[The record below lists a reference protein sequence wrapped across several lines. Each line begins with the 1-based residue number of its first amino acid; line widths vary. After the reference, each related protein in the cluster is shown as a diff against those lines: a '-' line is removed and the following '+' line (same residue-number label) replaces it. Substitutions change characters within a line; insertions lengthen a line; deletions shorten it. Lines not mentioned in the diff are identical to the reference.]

1 MAIATISVN
10 FASAAEVYSA
20 GTLTTIKSINP
31 SVLKSGFTAGG
42 SFGWTPYINT
52 FQLATSLAVRNTNA
66 LKAIHVGT
74 GTTSPATT
82 TTNAILVNTTGAG
95 AVAAFIARNDTNTVE
110 SVHAVSSTLSYIGTV
125 SNHTLQLFTNN
136 SAKVT
141 IDGTGNVGI
150 GTTPST
156 LLHLLAATPTIRLNS
171 SVRSF
176 DIASNVTDASGSFNI
191 QDATAGASRIYV
203 NNAGNVGI
211 GTTTVG
217 AKLTVAGTGSFSGI
231 LSLTSGT
238 ASTTNTTGALVVT
251 GGAGISGALNVGG
264 DITAFATSDER
275 LKDNKIN
282 ITNALEKVNSVCGIA
297 FDWNDKSEKT
307 GSSYGVIAQ
316 EVEKILPHAVVTRED
331 GFKAVKYDS
340 LIPLLIEAIKELN
353 SKVNQLEAKK

>member
-31 SVLKSGFTAGG
+31 SVLKSAFTTGG
-42 SFGWTPYINT
+42 TFAWTPYINT

-82 TTNAILVNTTGAG
+82 TANAILVNTTGAG

-156 LLHLLAATPTIRLNS
+156 LLHLLAATPAIRLNS

-176 DIASNVTDASGSFNI
+176 DIESNATDASGSFNI

-238 ASTTNTTGALVVT
+238 ASTLYTNGALVVT
-251 GGAGISGALNVGG
+251 GGVGISGALNVQG

-275 LKDNKIN
+275 LKDNKVN
-282 ITNALEKVNSVCGIA
+282 ITNALEKVNSISGIA
-297 FDWNDKSEKT
+297 FDWNEKSEKT
-307 GSSYGVIAQ
+307 GSDYGVIAQ
-316 EVEKILPHAVVTRED
+316 EIEKILPNAVVTRD
-331 GFKAVKYDS
+331 NGYKAVKYDS

-353 SKVNQLEAKK
+353 AKLDK

>member
-31 SVLKSGFTAGG
+31 SVLKSAFTTGG
-42 SFGWTPYINT
+42 SFAWTPYINT
-52 FQLATSLAVRNTNA
+52 FQLATSLAVRNTSA

-74 GTTSPATT
+74 GTTTPATT
-82 TTNAILVNTTGAG
+82 TANAILVNTTGAG
-95 AVAAFIARNDTNTVE
+95 AVAAFITRNDTNTVE

-136 SAKVT
+136 SAKVI

-150 GTTPST
+150 GITPAT
-156 LLHLLAATPTIRLNS
+156 LLHLNAATPTMRLQS
-171 SVRSF
+171 SARSF
-176 DIASNVTDASGSFNI
+176 DIASNTTDASGSFNI
-191 QDATAGASRIYV
+191 EDATAGASRIFIGST
-203 NNAGNVGI
+203 GNVGI
-211 GTTTVG
+211 GQTAVG
-217 AKLTVAGTGSFSGI
+217 TYKLDVNGTGRFASNLFI
-231 LSLTSGT
+231 TSGT

-275 LKDNKIN
+275 LKDNKTTIA
-282 ITNALEKVNSVCGIA
+282 NALEKINSISGIA
-297 FDWNDKSEKT
+297 FDWNEKSDKT
-307 GSSYGVIAQ
+307 GSDYGVIAQ
-316 EVEKILPHAVVTRED
+316 EIEKILPNAVVTRD
-331 GFKAVKYDS
+331 NGYKAIKYDS

-353 SKVNQLEAKK
+353 AKIGN